1 MQIIQSLRLPLIFRL
16 ILGIVFIYAS
26 YEKILDP
33 IGFSK
38 NINNYH
44 VTPVFIENIVAL
56 VLPWLE
62 LIIGLF
68 LIFGLFLEGTISITI
83 SLLVFFI
90 ILLAQA
96 VFRGIDVHCG
106 CFKVDASN
114 ESINFQFELI
124 KRIIEDIIF
133 LVMAYIVKFN
143 NRDKNL
149 K

>member
-1 MQIIQSLRLPLIFRL
+1 MKLIRSLRLPLIFRL

-38 NINNYH
+38 NIHNYH

-56 VLPWLE
+56 VLPWAE
-62 LIIGLF
+62 LIICIF

-83 SLLVFFI
+83 SMLVFFI
-90 ILLAQA
+90 LLLSQA

-106 CFKVDASN
+106 CFKTEADSN
-114 ESINFQFELI
+114 VENLRFEMI
-124 KRIIEDIIF
+124 KRIIEDIILLGMTF
-133 LVMAYIVKFN
+133 IIKMKDRF
-143 NRDKNL
+143 K
-149 K
+149 